1 MLSPP
6 FCSYFPIAI
15 QCAPIDLSLLP
26 CPYTEN
32 LNPSAV
38 TQASPHTLLVCVS
51 STPNAV
57 IVTVGALVNG
67 FGNVTVSVCDLAALH
82 TGTPDSILKLLV
94 FIT

>member
-1 MLSPP
+1 M
-6 FCSYFPIAI
+6 FYFPIAI

-26 CPYTEN
+26 YPYTEN

-38 TQASPHTLLVCVS
+38 TQASPHMLLVCDS

-67 FGNVTVSVCDLAALH
+67 VGNVTVSVCDLAAFH